1 MEDIRNS
8 SLFQRLTAPSTEN
21 TPPPQIVEEQEEN
34 EENTLFSSP
43 LFQRLTGTEQAAE
56 PETVSP
62 AEPVD
67 TDEPYEPPEPASI
80 EEASITLELIEKNP
94 ELRAAAKRFVASRLG
109 QTDMTEEEAIEE
121 YVEHFRKF
129 AVNELTAAGDFSY
142 VSGIAADAAG
152 DTNLNSKQRAT
163 AEQNLKDYQLLYTTF
178 DKMDSWGGGVFETL
192 ADYGEGLLKAPSTYA
207 GIFIPGGGKVA
218 GAVATTAARE
228 GVKFT
233 LRQALTNPIVG
244 TAAGLNYITKKTAAG
259 IAKRPVVAAAGI
271 EGTAGVLQNIA
282 EQNTE
287 LAGNLRDDFSAG
299 ELAIGFGTGAALAG
313 GVTAFGLKQGARAFA
328 ERNTGD
334 LIGTAQKAIA
344 EKNDKALA
352 KAEELIKK
360 ESGMSIKLKELL
372 PSIDPDKNPLNP
384 ENVAK
389 GQEEWRRVAQ
399 QEGLDLELSAGMDV
413 STQKRLFAIGIEILK
428 KGDVEVNTDKRITE
442 QIADAMRDIRIRD
455 TDEATA
461 KWLESTFDKYNLTG
475 DDFANMFMADVSDA
489 ARTLQAASRTS
500 IVRRLTAVMDNSIFN
515 LSAETKETLGKA
527 ADKLQQGDTRAA
539 LDMLKVED
547 EKALIE
553 AGSRRFSEKIRRADD
568 LRRAAMTSMTATTV
582 RNLLSGVS
590 RIGFD
595 TVTRAVDLGI
605 SKSVYKLSGGKYGF
619 NVKNMQDS
627 NKLIGG
633 DIFATMYGLLNNKET
648 QAIVQ
653 VFKDGFAEKGARLFR
668 ELQDVTSTKGIPESQ
683 KLDAVR
689 QIAKDLNALNT
700 ASDNVMKSVS
710 TVAGLKRGMNE
721 EYARALRLHEQDPS
735 KYAMP
740 DAKNFDIRGII
751 ERGDFNKVF
760 NTEEGK
766 RVLEKTIDDA
776 LYFTF
781 QQGPRNDVSRAFIN
795 LSSSVP
801 FVTSSLIPFPRFIAN
816 ALRFTYEHSP
826 IYLLDAGFVRF
837 NTKNADNYN
846 ELSKAIVGTGAL
858 YGAMQFRDSEYAG
871 EKWYHAKMP
880 DGSNFDMRPFF
891 PAAPYLFF
899 ADLINKGIKA
909 AGSESY
915 GDPVFGDANMIQE
928 SFQALSGTQFRAGSQ
943 LYALDKAIED
953 MTTAKDDPAALLT
966 IANNF
971 VSNAVATYTI
981 PFTASQDFYN
991 SFLAPDEERLVRES
1005 KRSLEPGQRIDNML
1019 SLFLQKSL
1027 ARVPGNRYLED
1038 VVAEKLGIEPAEL
1051 YQSPTSGGPLRRDTP
1066 VTRQAFGILK
1076 QKRANFFEDELDRLK
1091 MSRRKVFAPTGVPE
1105 ADNLLKE
1112 NLGEYIE
1119 EFVVPTIQND
1129 PDYENQSAVGQA
1141 DMITRIINLHKQ
1153 SVIDAVKLGAKTA
1166 KGDADLNLKYGFN
1179 PLSKVEYKNKDKFAR
1194 DYAMRVYKKRH
1205 PTWEQDGF
1213 NYDELVF
1220 YADFFQKQGPVLSE
1234 EQRKGM
1240 E

>member
-1 MEDIRNS
+1 MAELNTNRALNFITGPLIEDESS
-8 SLFQRLTAPSTEN
+8 SLIEEKEEQKAPSSN
-21 TPPPQIVEEQEEN
+21 RALNFI
-34 EENTLFSSP
+34 
-43 LFQRLTGTEQAAE
+43 TGIEQAAE

-67 TDEPYEPPEPASI
+67 TDEPYEPPKPASI

-109 QTDMTEEEAIEE
+109 QKDMTEEEAVEE

-129 AVNELTAAGDFSY
+129 SVNELTAASDFSY

-152 DTNLNSKQRAT
+152 DTKLNSKQRAE

-192 ADYGEGLLKAPSTYA
+192 LDYGEGLLKAPSTYA
-207 GIFIPGGGKVA
+207 GIFIPGGGKAA
-218 GAVATTAARE
+218 GLAASTAARE

-233 LRQALTNPIVG
+233 LRQALTSPIIG
-244 TAAGLNYITKKTAAG
+244 TAAGLNYMTKKTAAG
-259 IAKRPVVAAAGI
+259 IAKRPVIAAAGI
-271 EGTAGVLQNIA
+271 EGTAGMLQNIA

-299 ELAIGFGTGAALAG
+299 EVALGFGTGAVLAG
-313 GVTAFGLKQGARAFA
+313 GVTAYGVKQGTRKFV
-328 ERNTGD
+328 ERGTGD
-334 LIGTAQKAIA
+334 IMDKAQKAIA

-352 KAEELIKK
+352 KAEALIKK
-360 ESGMSIKLKELL
+360 ESGISVKLKALL
-372 PSIDPDKNPLNP
+372 PSINPDKNPLNP

-389 GQEEWRRVAQ
+389 GREGWRKIAEE
-399 QEGLDLELSAGMDV
+399 EGLDPELSAGLDV
-413 STQKRLFAIGIEILK
+413 STQKRLFAMGVEILK
-428 KGDVEVNTDKRITE
+428 KGDVDVNTDKRFTE
-442 QIADAMRDIRIRD
+442 QVADAIRDIRVKD
-455 TDEATA
+455 SDDATT
-461 KWLESTFDKYNLTG
+461 KWLEKTFDKYNLTG

-500 IVRRLTAVMDNSIFN
+500 IVRRLTAVMDNSIFD
-515 LSAETKETLGKA
+515 LSAETKETLNKA
-527 ADKLQQGDTRAA
+527 ADALQKGDTRSA

-547 EKALIE
+547 EKALLK
-553 AGSRRFSEKIRRADD
+553 AGERKFTDKIRRADD
-568 LRRAAMTSMTATTV
+568 LRRAAMTSMTATTM

-633 DIFATMYGLLNNKET
+633 DIFATLYGLLNDKET

-653 VFKDGFAEKGARLFR
+653 VFKDGFAEKGSRLFR
-668 ELQDVTSTKGIPESQ
+668 ELQDVTSVKGVPESQ
-683 KLDAVR
+683 KIDAMR

-700 ASDNVMKSVS
+700 ASDNVMKNVS
-710 TVAGLKRGMNE
+710 LVAGLKRGMNE

-735 KYAMP
+735 KYAIP
-740 DAKNFDIRGII
+740 DPKNFDIRGII

-766 RVLEKTIDDA
+766 RVLDKTIDDA

-826 IYLLDAGFVRF
+826 VYLLDAGFVRF
-837 NTKNADNYN
+837 STKNADNYT

-891 PAAPYLFF
+891 PAAPYLFA
-899 ADLINKGIKA
+899 ADLLNKGFKIF
-909 AGSESY
+909 GSESY

-928 SFQALSGTQFRAGSQ
+928 AFQALSGTQFRAGSG

-953 MTTAKDDPAALLT
+953 MTTAKDDPTALLT

-1005 KRSLEPGQRIDNML
+1005 RRSLEPGQRIDNML

-1051 YQSPTSGGPLRRDTP
+1051 YQSPTSGGPLRRDAP

-1076 QKRANFFEDELDRLK
+1076 QKRANFFEDEIDRLK
-1091 MSRRKVFAPTGVPE
+1091 LSRRKVFAPTGVPE
-1105 ADNLLKE
+1105 ADNLLRE

-1119 EFVVPTIQND
+1119 EFVVPSIQND
-1129 PDYENQSAVGQA
+1129 PDYESQSAAAQSKMLTDAIKEYKDSV
-1141 DMITRIINLHKQ
+1141 LQ
-1153 SVIDAVKLGAKTA
+1153 SVKRTAKTA

-1194 DYAMRVYKKRH
+1194 EYAMKVYKKRH

-1220 YADFFQKQGPVLSE
+1220 YADFFQKQGPALTE
-1234 EQRKGM
+1234 EQRKAM